1 MDVKT
6 GEVLAMANY
15 PSFNPNS
22 IQKSDIPFMKLPF
35 ISDPFEPGSVFKP
48 LQSLQ
53 H

>member
-1 MDVKT
+1 
-6 GEVLAMANY
+6 MANY

-22 IQKSDIPFMKLPF
+22 IQKSDIPFMKLPSLAIPLNLDQF
-35 ISDPFEPGSVFKP
+35 SKP